1 MLFLDAKDYIII
13 TLKTLVFTI
22 LLVLFLSIS
31 IFNVDFANYVCDIT
45 EIPRDLALTM
55 TSLGFRN
62 NMIVVLSVF
71 EFGIF
76 YFLYGKIK
84 KTKLYNK
91 FFEFLIN

>member
-1 MLFLDAKDYIII
+1 MLFLGAKDYIII

-22 LLVLFLSIS
+22 LLVLLLSIS

>member
-22 LLVLFLSIS
+22 LLVLLLSIS

-45 EIPRDLALTM
+45 EILRDLALTM

>member
-1 MLFLDAKDYIII
+1 MLFFDAKDYIII
-13 TLKTLVFTI
+13 TLNTLVFTR
-22 LLVLFLSIS
+22 LLVLLLPIRS
-31 IFNVDFANYVCDIT
+31 FNVDFANYVCDIT

-84 KTKLYNK
+84 KNK
-91 FFEFLIN
+91 II